1 MFVGEIYFLKL
12 PRKERYFPMH
22 KLRFLLLFPCALLV
36 ATLCRAQSTQLDL
49 PRPSQRA
56 QVTQRI
62 GITDITITYHR
73 PLVNGRK
80 IWGGLVPYGQ
90 VWRAGANE
98 NTIIT
103 FPDPVMIEGKPLEA
117 GTYGVH
123 MIPNEDQWTV
133 IFSKM
138 HTAWGSFSY
147 DEKEDALRVT
157 VKPQATELHNAL
169 LYDFDQLQPDSA
181 VVTMSWDKVAVPFK
195 VSVNVNEVVEASLHK
210 QLRGLS
216 QYTWDAWD
224 DAATY
229 MVDNKMDLKEALK
242 YEDNSIGNEER
253 FENLMTKSRILDAMG
268 QPTEATAARDK
279 ALAMGSAPQL
289 YGYGRQLQREG
300 KQKEAFAVYKSA
312 AQKYPDNWLSHA
324 GLARIACGEGNYP
337 DATKQMQLA
346 LAGAP
351 DPAKSGVEGLIKRL
365 QAQQDINK

>member
-1 MFVGEIYFLKL
+1 
-12 PRKERYFPMH
+12 MH
-22 KLRFLLLFPCALLV
+22 KLRFLLWLPCALLI
-36 ATLCRAQSTQLDL
+36 ATVCSAQSTQLNL
-49 PRPSQRA
+49 PRASQRA
-56 QVTQRI
+56 EVTQRI
-62 GITDITITYHR
+62 GITDITIVYSR
-73 PLVNGRK
+73 PLANGRK

-103 FPDPVMIEGKPLEA
+103 FPDPVAIEGQPLEA

-123 MIPNEDQWTV
+123 MIPNEDQWTI

-147 DEKEDALRVT
+147 KQDEDALRIT

-181 VVTMSWDKVAVPFK
+181 VVVMSWDKVAVPFK
-195 VSVNVNEVVEASLHK
+195 VSVNVNQVVESSLHK

-216 QYTWDAWD
+216 QYTWDGWD

-242 YEDNSIGNEER
+242 YEDNSIGNEDR
-253 FENLMTKSRILDAMG
+253 FENEMTKSRIL
-268 QPTEATAARDK
+268 EALGEPSEAKAAKEK
-279 ALAMGSAPQL
+279 ALSLAAAPQL
-289 YGYGRQLQREG
+289 YGYGRQLQAQG
-300 KQKEAFAVYKSA
+300 KQAEAFAVYKTA

-324 GLARIACGEGNYP
+324 GLARIACSEGKYP

-351 DPAKSGVEGLIKRL
+351 DPAKSGVEGLIKKL

>member
-1 MFVGEIYFLKL
+1 MS
-12 PRKERYFPMH
+12 
-22 KLRFLLLFPCALLV
+22 KLRFLLLLICVLWLA
-36 ATLCRAQSTQLDL
+36 AICSAQSTQLDL
-49 PRPSQRA
+49 PRQSQRA

-80 IWGGLVPYGQ
+80 VWGGLVPYGQ

-103 FPDPVMIEGKPLEA
+103 FPNAVMIEGKPLPA
-117 GTYGVH
+117 GTYGLH

-147 DEKEDALRVT
+147 DQAEDALRVT
-157 VKPQATELHNAL
+157 VKPQTAEFHNAL
-169 LYDFDQLQPDSA
+169 AYDFDQLKPDSA
-181 VVTMSWDKVAVPFK
+181 VVVMSWDKVAVPFK
-195 VSVNVNEVVEASLHK
+195 VSVNVNELVEASLHN
-210 QLRGLS
+210 QMRGLT
-216 QYTWDAWD
+216 QYTWDGWD

-229 MVDNKMDLKEALK
+229 LVDNKMDLNEALK
-242 YEDNSIGNEER
+242 YEDNSIGNEDR
-253 FENLMTKSRILDAMG
+253 FENEMTKSRILEAMG
-268 QPTEATAARDK
+268 KTSEATAARDK
-279 ALAMGSAPQL
+279 ALAMGNAQQL

-300 KQKEAFAVYKSA
+300 KQKEAFAVFKSA
-312 AQKYPDNWLSHA
+312 ADKYPDNWLSHA
-324 GLARIACGEGNYP
+324 GLARIACGAGNYP

-346 LAGAP
+346 LASAP
-351 DPAKSGVEGLIKRL
+351 DNAKSGVESLVKRL